1 MTSTQHHNK
10 SIMTST
16 HHNQIFYDHC
26 TSSQSRLL
34 RPLNNITAA
43 SLTYDQQHKQG
54 YLACELSPLNDITA
68 ASLTYDQQHKQGYL
82 TCDLSPL
89 HCVTLPPLLI
99 MKHLQSANLWYTPE
113 LGALYRKTNQTKTK
127 SIQTRT
133 LPEKKKEKHINHSCP
148 NLLTN
153 TEKSHIVFV
162 SAGYTPY
169 HDDHISP
176 VLLFSS
182 CWPVCS
188 VYIFTQYY
196 YTSNTYMY
204 MISTHSV

>member
-34 RPLNNITAA
+34 RPLNNITAASLTYDQQHKQGYLACERSPLNDITAASLTYDQQHKQGYLACELSPLNDITAA

-127 SIQTRT
+127 SI
-133 LPEKKKEKHINHSCP
+133 
-148 NLLTN
+148 
-153 TEKSHIVFV
+153 
-162 SAGYTPY
+162 
-169 HDDHISP
+169 
-176 VLLFSS
+176 
-182 CWPVCS
+182 
-188 VYIFTQYY
+188 
-196 YTSNTYMY
+196 
-204 MISTHSV
+204 